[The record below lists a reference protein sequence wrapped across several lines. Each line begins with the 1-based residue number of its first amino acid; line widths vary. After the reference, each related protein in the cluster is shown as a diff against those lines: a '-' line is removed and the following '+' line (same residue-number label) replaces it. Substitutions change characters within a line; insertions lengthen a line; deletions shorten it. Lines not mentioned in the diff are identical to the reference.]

1 MSRSQRSEVGGQWS
15 EVGQPGTRNPKPETR
30 NPEPGTLS
38 SELLTV
44 KIRYKEPDGSVS
56 QRLEFPLTDRGTTWA
71 DASDDFKFA
80 ASVASFGMILR
91 ESPYKGTATLAS
103 VAEWAR
109 QGLGSD
115 TGGQRNEFLGLVS
128 RAQAIV
134 Q

>member
-1 MSRSQRSEVGGQWS
+1 
-15 EVGQPGTRNPKPETR
+15 
-30 NPEPGTLS
+30 LS

-44 KIRYKEPDGSVS
+44 KVRYKAPDGSMS

-80 ASVASFGMILR
+80 ASVAGFGMILR

-115 TGGQRNEFLGLVS
+115 AGGQRNEFLGLVS
-128 RAQAIV
+128 RAQTVV

>member
-1 MSRSQRSEVGGQWS
+1 MADSGGQKSGNS
-15 EVGQPGTRNPKPETR
+15 ERGTR
-30 NPEPGTLS
+30 NPEPGTLA

-80 ASVASFGMILR
+80 ASVAGFGMILR

-115 TGGQRNEFLGLVS
+115 AGGQRNEFLGLVS
-128 RAQAIV
+128 RAQTMV

>member
-1 MSRSQRSEVGGQWS
+1 M
-15 EVGQPGTRNPKPETR
+15 
-30 NPEPGTLS
+30 EPGTLS

-91 ESPYKGTATLAS
+91 ESPYKGTATLAA
-103 VAEWAR
+103 VTEWAR
-109 QGLGSD
+109 QGLGND
-115 TGGQRNEFLGLVS
+115 AGGQRNEFLGLVS
-128 RAQAIV
+128 RAQTVV